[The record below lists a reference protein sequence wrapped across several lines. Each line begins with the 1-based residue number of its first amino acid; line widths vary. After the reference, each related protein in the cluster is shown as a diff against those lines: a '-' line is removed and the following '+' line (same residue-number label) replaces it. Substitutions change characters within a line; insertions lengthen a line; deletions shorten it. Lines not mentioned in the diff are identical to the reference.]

1 MSEIIV
7 FAGTTEGCDISNFLA
22 EHQIPVLACVA
33 TDYGSKS
40 LKENEY
46 LKIHAGRLTEPEME
60 ALLNEKKPEMV
71 LDATH
76 PYAAE
81 VTENIRT
88 ACQNTGFAYRRVL
101 REAGAYQ
108 DQAVYV
114 PDIQAAIEFLEGTE
128 GNILLTTGSKE
139 LGKYTA
145 LSHAGERIYAR
156 VLSLPS
162 VMETC
167 KGYGFEGKH
176 LIGMQGPFSMELNA
190 AMLRQFDCKYL
201 VTKDTGKAGGFQE
214 KIDAALSCGAVPVI
228 IGRPLKE
235 EGLSVAECR
244 HMLAEHFGFTVKPH
258 ITLLGIGMGSP
269 ETLTVQGKK
278 AAKSADLVIGAK
290 RMADAVQEPGQA
302 VVYEYRSDVI
312 ADYIRN
318 HPEYEKVVIALSGDV
333 GFYSGARKLLMAFD
347 SEELG
352 RRSEGSENTETKVPT
367 SEENAEI
374 HIPDNVEVIC
384 GISSVVY
391 FMSKVGLSWDDAKI
405 TSAHGKH
412 CNLISMIRHN
422 QKVFSILGTGTAV
435 AELAGKLVKYHM
447 GEVLLYVGE
456 NLSYPD
462 EKIFVKKAE
471 ELTNYEGQPLSVVC
485 AFHENP
491 APALSTHGIPD
502 EEFIRGKAPMTK
514 EEVRSVSLSKLCLT
528 EDSICYDVGAGT
540 GSVSVEMAL
549 RADQGQVFAIEKK
562 EEAAALLEENKQKFA
577 VDNLEIIKGEAP
589 QALENLPAPT
599 HAFIGG
605 SSGNL
610 KEIVALLLGKNPQVR
625 IVINCITLETI
636 SEALDVLKEYDFQQR
651 EVVQLAASRSKEIGR
666 YHLMMGENPIY
677 IITCQ
682 DPKMRK

>member
-22 EHQIPVLACVA
+22 EHQIHVLACVA

-88 ACQNTGFAYRRVL
+88 ACQNTGLEYRRVL

-114 PDIQAAIEFLEGTE
+114 PDTQAAIEFLEGTE

-145 LSHAGERIYAR
+145 LSDAGERIYAR

-176 LIGMQGPFSMELNA
+176 LIGMQGPFSMELNV

-214 KIDAALSCGAVPVI
+214 KIDAALSCGTVPVI

-244 HMLAEHFGFTVKPH
+244 HMLAEYFGFTVKPH
-258 ITLLGIGMGSP
+258 ITLLGIGMGSQ

-278 AAKSADLVIGAK
+278 AAKSADLIIGAK
-290 RMADAVQEPGQA
+290 RMADAVREPGQA

-333 GFYSGARKLLMAFD
+333 GFYSGARKLLTA
-347 SEELG
+347 LG
-352 RRSEGSENTETKVPT
+352 GRES
-367 SEENAEI
+367 
-374 HIPDNVEVIC
+374 NVEVIC

-391 FMSKVGLSWDDAKI
+391 FMSKIGLSWDDAKI
-405 TSAHGKH
+405 TSAHGKN

-491 APALSTHGIPD
+491 EPALSTHGIPD

-514 EEVRSVSLSKLCLT
+514 EEVRSVSLSKLRLT
-528 EDSICYDVGAGT
+528 EDSICCDVGAGT

-682 DPKMRK
+682 NPKMRK

>member
-22 EHQIPVLACVA
+22 EHQIHVLVA

-88 ACQNTGFAYRRVL
+88 ACQNTGLEYRRVL

-114 PDIQAAIEFLEGTE
+114 PDTQAAIEFLEGTE

-145 LSHAGERIYAR
+145 LSDAGERIYAR

-214 KIDAALSCGAVPVI
+214 KIDAALSCGTVPVI

-244 HMLAEHFGFTVKPH
+244 HMLAEYFGFTVKPH
-258 ITLLGIGMGSP
+258 ITLLGIGMGSQ

-278 AAKSADLVIGAK
+278 AAKSADLIIGAK
-290 RMADAVQEPGQA
+290 RMADAVREPRQA

-333 GFYSGARKLLMAFD
+333 GFYSGARKLLTA
-347 SEELG
+347 LG
-352 RRSEGSENTETKVPT
+352 GRES
-367 SEENAEI
+367 
-374 HIPDNVEVIC
+374 NVEVIC

-391 FMSKVGLSWDDAKI
+391 FMSEIGLSWDDAKI

-447 GEVLLYVGE
+447 GEVRLYVGE

-491 APALSTHGIPD
+491 EPALSTHGIPD

-514 EEVRSVSLSKLCLT
+514 EEVRSVSLSKLRLT

-636 SEALDVLKEYDFQQR
+636 SEALDVLKEYGFQQR

-682 DPKMRK
+682 NPKMRK

>member
-22 EHQIPVLACVA
+22 EHQIHVLACVA

-88 ACQNTGFAYRRVL
+88 ACQNTGLEYRRVL

-114 PDIQAAIEFLEGTE
+114 PDTQAAIEFLEGTE

-139 LGKYTA
+139 LGKYTV
-145 LSHAGERIYAR
+145 LSDAGERIYAR

-214 KIDAALSCGAVPVI
+214 KIDAALSCGTVPVI

-235 EGLSVAECR
+235 KGLSVAECR
-244 HMLAEHFGFTVKPH
+244 HMLAEYFGFTVKPH
-258 ITLLGIGMGSP
+258 ITLLGIGMGSQ

-278 AAKSADLVIGAK
+278 AAKSADLIIGAK
-290 RMADAVQEPGQA
+290 RMADAVREPGQA

-333 GFYSGARKLLMAFD
+333 GFYSGARKLLTA
-347 SEELG
+347 LG
-352 RRSEGSENTETKVPT
+352 GRES
-367 SEENAEI
+367 
-374 HIPDNVEVIC
+374 NVEVIC

-391 FMSKVGLSWDDAKI
+391 FMSEIGLSWDDAKI

-491 APALSTHGIPD
+491 EPALSTHGIPD

-514 EEVRSVSLSKLCLT
+514 EEVRSVSLSKLRLT
-528 EDSICYDVGAGT
+528 EDSICCDVGAGT

-651 EVVQLAASRSKEIGR
+651 EVVQLAASRSKEISH

-682 DPKMRK
+682 NPKMRK

>member
-22 EHQIPVLACVA
+22 EHQIHVLACVA

-40 LKENEY
+40 LKENES

-88 ACQNTGFAYRRVL
+88 ACQNTGLEYRRVL

-114 PDIQAAIEFLEGTE
+114 PDTQAAIEFLEGTE

-145 LSHAGERIYAR
+145 LSDAGERIYAR

-214 KIDAALSCGAVPVI
+214 KIDAALSCGTVPVI

-244 HMLAEHFGFTVKPH
+244 HMLAEYFGFTVKPH
-258 ITLLGIGMGSP
+258 ITLLGIGMGSQ

-278 AAKSADLVIGAK
+278 AAKSADLIIGAK
-290 RMADAVQEPGQA
+290 RMADAVREPRQA

-333 GFYSGARKLLMAFD
+333 GFYSGARKLLTA
-347 SEELG
+347 LG
-352 RRSEGSENTETKVPT
+352 GRES
-367 SEENAEI
+367 
-374 HIPDNVEVIC
+374 NVEVIC

-391 FMSKVGLSWDDAKI
+391 FMSEIGLSWDDAKI

-447 GEVLLYVGE
+447 GEVRLYVGE

-491 APALSTHGIPD
+491 EPALSTHGIPD

-514 EEVRSVSLSKLCLT
+514 EEVRSVSLSKLRLT

-636 SEALDVLKEYDFQQR
+636 SEALDVLKEYGFQQR

-682 DPKMRK
+682 NPKMRK

>member
-22 EHQIPVLACVA
+22 EHQIHVLACVA

-88 ACQNTGFAYRRVL
+88 ACQNTGLEYRRVL

-114 PDIQAAIEFLEGTE
+114 PDTQAAIEFLEGTE

-145 LSHAGERIYAR
+145 LSDAGERIYAR

-214 KIDAALSCGAVPVI
+214 KIDAALSCGTVPVI

-244 HMLAEHFGFTVKPH
+244 HMLAEYFGFTVKPH
-258 ITLLGIGMGSP
+258 ITLLGIGMGSQ

-278 AAKSADLVIGAK
+278 AAKSADLIIGAK
-290 RMADAVQEPGQA
+290 RMADAVREPRQA

-333 GFYSGARKLLMAFD
+333 GFYSGARKLLTA
-347 SEELG
+347 LG
-352 RRSEGSENTETKVPT
+352 GRES
-367 SEENAEI
+367 
-374 HIPDNVEVIC
+374 NVEVIC

-391 FMSKVGLSWDDAKI
+391 FMSEIGLSWDDAKI

-447 GEVLLYVGE
+447 GEVRLYVGE

-491 APALSTHGIPD
+491 EPALSTHGIPD

-514 EEVRSVSLSKLCLT
+514 EEVRSVSLSKLRLT

-540 GSVSVEMAL
+540 GSVSVELAL

-636 SEALDVLKEYDFQQR
+636 SEALDVLKEYGFQQR

-682 DPKMRK
+682 NPKMRK

>member
-22 EHQIPVLACVA
+22 EHQIHVLACVA

-88 ACQNTGFAYRRVL
+88 ACQNTGLEYRRVL

-114 PDIQAAIEFLEGTE
+114 PDTQAAIEFLEGTE

-145 LSHAGERIYAR
+145 LSDAGERIYAR

-214 KIDAALSCGAVPVI
+214 KIDAALSCGTVPVI

-244 HMLAEHFGFTVKPH
+244 HMLAEYFGFTVKPH
-258 ITLLGIGMGSP
+258 ITLLGIGMGNQ

-278 AAKSADLVIGAK
+278 AAKSADLIIGAK
-290 RMADAVQEPGQA
+290 RMADAVREPGQA

-333 GFYSGARKLLMAFD
+333 GFYSGARKLLTA
-347 SEELG
+347 LG
-352 RRSEGSENTETKVPT
+352 GRES
-367 SEENAEI
+367 
-374 HIPDNVEVIC
+374 NVEVIC

-391 FMSKVGLSWDDAKI
+391 FMSEIGLSWDDAKI

-491 APALSTHGIPD
+491 EPALSTHGIPD

-514 EEVRSVSLSKLCLT
+514 EEVRSVSLSKLRLT

-682 DPKMRK
+682 NPKMRK

>member
-7 FAGTTEGCDISNFLA
+7 FAGTTEGCDLSSFLA
-22 EHQIPVLACVA
+22 KHQIHVLACVA

-60 ALLNEKKPEMV
+60 ELFREKQPEMV

-88 ACQNTGFAYRRVL
+88 ACENTGFAYKRVL
-101 REAGAYQ
+101 RESGSHQ

-114 PDIQAAIEFLEGTE
+114 PDTQAAIEFLEGTK

-145 LSHAGERIYAR
+145 LSGAGERIYAR

-176 LIGMQGPFSMELNA
+176 LIGMQGPFSVELNA
-190 AMLRQFDCKYL
+190 AMLCQFDCKYL
-201 VTKDTGKAGGFQE
+201 VTKDTGRAGGFQE
-214 KIDAALSCGAVPVI
+214 KIDAALSCGAIPVI

-235 EGLSVAECR
+235 EGLSAAECR
-244 HMLAEHFGFTVKPH
+244 HMLAEHFGFEVKPH
-258 ITLLGIGMGSP
+258 ITLLGIGMGSE
-269 ETLTVQGKK
+269 ETLTIQGKK
-278 AAKSADLVIGAK
+278 AAQAADLVIGAK
-290 RMADAVQEPGQA
+290 RMADAIQEPGQA
-302 VVYEYRSDVI
+302 VVYEYRSDAI
-312 ADYIRN
+312 AEYIRN
-318 HPEYEKVVIALSGDV
+318 HPEYENIVIALSGDV
-333 GFYSGARKLLMAFD
+333 GFYSGARKLLTAL
-347 SEELG
+347 ST
-352 RRSEGSENTETKVPT
+352 SKWSTEIQI
-367 SEENAEI
+367 S
-374 HIPDNVEVIC
+374 DNVEVIC

-391 FMSKVGLSWDDAKI
+391 FMSKIGLSWDDARI
-405 TSAHGKH
+405 TSAHGKN
-412 CNLISMIRHN
+412 CNLISMISHN

-435 AELAGKLVKYHM
+435 AELARKLVKYHM

-462 EKIFVKKAE
+462 ERIFVKKAE
-471 ELTNYEGQPLSVVC
+471 ELTDYEGQPLSVVC
-485 AFHENP
+485 AFHENG
-491 APALSTHGIPD
+491 AAALSTHGIPD

-514 EEVRSVSLSKLCLT
+514 EEVRCVSLSKLRLT
-528 EDSICYDVGAGT
+528 ENSICYDVGAGT

-562 EEAAALLEENKQKFA
+562 EEAALLLEENKQKFA
-577 VDNLEIIKGEAP
+577 ADNLEIIKGEAP
-589 QALENLPAPT
+589 EALKDLPAPT

-610 KEIVALLLGKNPQVR
+610 KEIVALLLEKNPGVR
-625 IVINCITLETI
+625 MVINCITLETI
-636 SEALDVLKEYDFQQR
+636 SEALEVLKAYDFQER
-651 EVVQLAASRSKEIGR
+651 EVVQLAAARSKEIGR

-682 DPKMRK
+682 NPKKR